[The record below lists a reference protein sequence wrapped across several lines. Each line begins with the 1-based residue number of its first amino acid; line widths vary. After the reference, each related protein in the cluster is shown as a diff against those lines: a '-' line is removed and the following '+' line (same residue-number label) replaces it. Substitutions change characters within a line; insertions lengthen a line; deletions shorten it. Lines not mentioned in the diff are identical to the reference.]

1 MSKESVTLPPGH
13 YIIADPRYFSGGPID
28 DLPDLFFWSGG
39 DGAFYDNF
47 KNCYHVDSG
56 KIGVFE
62 VHERPEPLQEGT
74 HYFFF
79 KQKWTIDFDQFEPYE
94 QIKITVTP
102 HRETTQERFYR
113 IHVLKE

>member
-1 MSKESVTLPPGH
+1 MRKETVTLPPGH
-13 YIIADPRYFSGGPID
+13 YVIADPRYFNESPWDG
-28 DLPDLFFWSGG
+28 LPDTFFWSGG

-47 KNCYHVDSG
+47 ENCYYVDSG

-62 VHERPEPLQEGT
+62 LSERPESLREGI

-79 KQKWTIDFDQFEPYE
+79 EQKWTIDFDQFDPYE